1 MVNKCRLCLAL
12 CLVLTVLTAS
22 GQHVPFTSD
31 LPGSTGGT
39 DVLPKG
45 RFQWETTVGFERQS
59 FESPATNAWTINSS
73 MLRLGITEF
82 AELRLQGSYLFTACD
97 GIHTKGFSDVSI
109 GTKVKFFRT
118 EKLLPNI
125 SLLANVL
132 VPGGK
137 DADFLPENW
146 GGQIG
151 LLLDWDVNSWI
162 TLSCEGDIYWKGE
175 KPDYLYGFGLNFDLS
190 SRAFLAVDEYN
201 QYEEGDSYSWL
212 ALSFAYQL
220 APRLLMD
227 VSTDFSL
234 NDLAHYQNLMVGL
247 AWQIT
252 KD

>member
-1 MVNKCRLCLAL
+1 MAL
-12 CLVLTVLTAS
+12 CLILTALTAS
-22 GQHVPFTSD
+22 GQHVPFTTD

-45 RFQWETTVGFERQS
+45 RFQLETVVGFERQS
-59 FESPATNAWTINSS
+59 FESPATNSWTINSS

-82 AELRLQGSYLFTACD
+82 AELRLQGSYLYTACD

-125 SLLANVL
+125 SLLANVF

-146 GGQIG
+146 GGQLG
-151 LLLDWDVNSWI
+151 LLLDWDLNSWI
-162 TLSCEGDIYWKGE
+162 TLSCEGDIYWKEE
-175 KPDYLYGFGLNFDLS
+175 KPDYLYGVGLNFDLS
-190 SRAFLAVDEYN
+190 DRSFLAVDEYN
-201 QYEEGDSYSWL
+201 QTGDDGFYSWL
-212 ALSFAYQL
+212 ALSFAYQI

-227 VSTDFSL
+227 VSTDFCL
-234 NDLAHYQNLMVGL
+234 NNFANNQNLMIGF